1 MKKLQ
6 VVLVVIFSV
15 FILTSCTDDTDEK
28 IIELNEKEI
37 SAGATGAAGEF
48 IDKDKVETP
57 TTKG

>member
-6 VVLVVIFSV
+6 VVVLVIFST

-37 SAGATGAAGEF
+37 SAGAASEF